1 MPPTPYFTTDAFRDL
16 TRVKKTR
23 LGIDVSQEA
32 LGEALLQTELDR
44 AATYVEI
51 VTGQPATDTDGVL
64 IPPSMATAENP
75 VSDVVL
81 RTLIGQAVQMR
92 CEQVLF
98 QAQNGY
104 VDDATDD
111 VVASL
116 SVGGFSQSKVDSTRR
131 GEQRSLNSW
140 RALADLLWLIMTFE
154 RYCYWIVVIGGA
166 AGAGAQMPPS
176 WSFENMLWPDAGSLL
191 GGGFGWG
198 GGWGNVGVLPGS
210 GGGWTEGV
218 NDPWWDE

>member
-1 MPPTPYFTTDAFRDL
+1 MPPTPYFTTETFRDL

-23 LGIDVSQEA
+23 LGVDVSQGT
-32 LGEALLQTELDR
+32 LGDDLLQTELDR

-51 VTGQPATDTDGVL
+51 VTGQPATDTDAPL
-64 IPPSMATAENP
+64 IAPSMATPENP

-111 VVASL
+111 VIASL
-116 SVGGFSQSKVDSTRR
+116 SVGGFSQTKVDSSRR

-140 RALADLLWLIMTFE
+140 RALADLLWLIMTYE
-154 RYCYWIVVIGGA
+154 RYLYWIVVIGGA

-176 WSFENMLWPDAGSLL
+176 WSYENMLWPDHGSLFA
-191 GGGFGWG
+191 GGYGGY
-198 GGWGNVGVLPGS
+198 GGWGNVGVLPGGGS
-210 GGGWTEGV
+210 GWAEGL